1 VTALLVVVALAGWGT
16 VVFMARQ
23 LSSARR
29 DMARARL
36 AVDVPEDLSL
46 TDALAEERREA
57 QDRVLQSEAVQHW
70 LLAALDESSDAI
82 LVVDRIGREV
92 VRNSVAR
99 RFAGART
106 GEVLAEDAI
115 TELVQE
121 ALTGHSSERELQLY
135 GPPRQ
140 VLQLRAFPLRRDGEI
155 VGAVAFT
162 RDVSEPR
169 RVESVRR
176 DFVANVSH
184 ELKTPIG
191 ALGLLAETMAATDDL
206 AVVQRLAERVVREAD
221 RLARIVD
228 DLLDLSTIEAQEA
241 PSRAP
246 LPVRLLVSEA
256 VDLVQAAA
264 DAVSVPLLVRP
275 EPPDIEISC
284 DNRQMRSALVNLVD
298 NAIKYS
304 GPGQPVEIGACV
316 ADDRVAFVVRDHGI
330 GIPTRDL
337 ERIWERFYRV
347 DRARSRDTGGTGL
360 GLAIVRHVA
369 QAHGGQVTVESREGE
384 GSTFTLSIPL
394 GAGAAR
400 GMADSAPNPE
410 SRVSQ
415 MTRPPDTTL
424 MPTEERWPIRP

>member
-1 VTALLVVVALAGWGT
+1 VTVFFVIFGLVGWAVVV
-16 VVFMARQ
+16 VVVRELVF
-23 LSSARR
+23 ARR
-29 DMARARL
+29 ELDRVGR
-36 AVDVPEDLSL
+36 AVDVPDDLSL
-46 TDALAEERREA
+46 VDAIAETQRDAE
-57 QDRVLQSEAVQHW
+57 DRVRQSEAVRHW

-82 LVVDRIGREV
+82 VVIDRIGREV

-106 GEVLAEDAI
+106 GEVLAEEAI
-115 TELVQE
+115 AELVQD

-162 RDVSEPR
+162 RDISESR

-191 ALGLLAETMAATDDL
+191 ALGLLAETMAATDDV
-206 AVVQRLAERVVREAD
+206 AVVQRLADRVVREAD

-241 PSRAP
+241 PTRAP
-246 LPVRLLVSEA
+246 MPIRLLLSEC
-256 VDLVQAAA
+256 VDVVQAAA
-264 DAVSVPLLVRP
+264 DAAEVPLLVGP
-275 EPPDIEISC
+275 EPPDLEIFC
-284 DNRQMRSALVNLVD
+284 DPRQMRSAVVNLVD

-304 GPGQPVEIGACV
+304 GPNQPVEIGACV
-316 ADDRVAFVVRDHGI
+316 VDDRIAFVVRDHGI

-337 ERIWERFYRV
+337 ERIFERFYRV

-369 QAHGGQVTVESREGE
+369 QAHGGEVSVHSREGE
-384 GSTFTLSIPL
+384 GSTFTLYMPL
-394 GAGAAR
+394 ANGSAR
-400 GMADSAPNPE
+400 GIAEVPMTEDRWP
-410 SRVSQ
+410 
-415 MTRPPDTTL
+415 TRP
-424 MPTEERWPIRP
+424 

>member
-1 VTALLVVVALAGWGT
+1 MLTGLLVVVALVGWI
-16 VVFMARQ
+16 VAVCAVRELMA
-23 LSSARR
+23 SRR
-29 DMARARL
+29 ELDRVRR
-36 AVDVPEDLSL
+36 AVDVPDDLSL
-46 TDALAEERREA
+46 VDAIAEEQREGE
-57 QDRVLQSEAVQHW
+57 DRVRQSEAVQHW

-82 LVVDRIGREV
+82 VVVDRIGREV

-106 GEVLAEDAI
+106 GEVLAEEAI
-115 TELVQE
+115 AELVQD

-162 RDVSEPR
+162 RDISESR

-191 ALGLLAETMAATDDL
+191 ALGLLAETMAATDDV
-206 AVVQRLAERVVREAD
+206 AVVQRLAERVVRESD

-241 PSRAP
+241 PTRGP
-246 LPVRLLVSEA
+246 MPVRLLISES
-256 VDLVQAAA
+256 VDVVQAAA
-264 DAVSVPLLVRP
+264 DAAEVPLLVGP
-275 EPPDIEISC
+275 EPPDLDIFC
-284 DNRQMRSALVNLVD
+284 DPRQMRSALVNLLD

-304 GPGQPVEIGACV
+304 GPSQPVEIGACIT
-316 ADDRVAFVVRDHGI
+316 DDRIAFVVRDHGI

-369 QAHGGQVTVESREGE
+369 QAHGGEVTVRSREGE
-384 GSTFTLSIPL
+384 GSIFTLYIPL
-394 GAGAAR
+394 ANGSAR
-400 GMADSAPNPE
+400 GIAEVPMTEDRWP
-410 SRVSQ
+410 
-415 MTRPPDTTL
+415 TRP
-424 MPTEERWPIRP
+424 